1 MWIGLDCFDMW
12 TFGKKKTR
20 GAFEVDVV
28 PVLVQYLETRNACA
42 TDIRGRQVDF
52 KLAME
57 ATCKRRFCHLKPR
70 YHKAVQ
76 VATMAAA
83 YLQWKAQSCFVSL

>member
-42 TDIRGRQVDF
+42 TDRG
-52 KLAME
+52 
-57 ATCKRRFCHLKPR
+57 
-70 YHKAVQ
+70 
-76 VATMAAA
+76 
-83 YLQWKAQSCFVSL
+83 

>member
-1 MWIGLDCFDMW
+1 MIVSMFRRVW
-12 TFGKKKTR
+12 KAKKTR

-28 PVLVQYLETRNACA
+28 PVLVQYLETRKACA
-42 TDIRGRQVDF
+42 ITLRFLPNKPWRP
-52 KLAME
+52 LARDVVM
-57 ATCKRRFCHLKPR
+57 CKPR

-83 YLQWKAQSCFVSL
+83 YLQWKAQSHAF